1 VSPSVTKK
9 LIVTNPLGIHARSA
23 AKIVK
28 ILEPFAS
35 RVTFRKDGLKADGR
49 SVLSI
54 LTLDCPEGSSLEV
67 ELDGHDAL
75 QAGSALEG
83 LFTSRFQEMK

>member
-9 LIVTNPLGIHARSA
+9 LTVTNPLGIHARSA

-28 ILEPFAS
+28 VLEPFGA
-35 RVTFRKDGLKADGR
+35 RATFRKDGLRADGR

-67 ELDGHDAL
+67 ELDGRDAAEAL
-75 QAGSALEG
+75 GALES
-83 LFTSRFQEMK
+83 LFSSRFQEIK